1 MLRRSLRWLA
11 DEVPSGYERSAYNAA
26 MATQGY
32 SQGGSSTQHRP
43 FHYGYPPNAGVAP
56 PSSSTRTHLDP
67 SQFIERVPRNSVMNI
82 VPQGRQYVV
91 ERLGKYH
98 KTLTSG
104 WWFVMPFFDKIRYAY
119 NTKEQGI
126 PIPNQA
132 AITRDNVIVEIDG
145 VLFLRIVD
153 AEKASYNIENPIY
166 QLINLAQTTM
176 RSEIGKLKLD
186 TLFEERAN
194 LNLAIVQAIQ
204 KEAWEWGV
212 ECKRYEIR
220 DIAVSDIVRQS
231 MDLQAEAERRK
242 RKLVLESEGDSQAD
256 TNRAEGKKNAQM
268 QLAEAAKYAVL
279 LKAEADAEAARTM
292 AKATADSMNTIA
304 VALREHKDVADK
316 ILGLR
321 VAEKYLDEFG
331 KIAKEGNTV
340 VLSNQVSDPASFA
353 AQAMSIYGAASKA
366 AK

>member
-1 MLRRSLRWLA
+1 M
-11 DEVPSGYERSAYNAA
+11 
-26 MATQGY
+26 
-32 SQGGSSTQHRP
+32 
-43 FHYGYPPNAGVAP
+43 
-56 PSSSTRTHLDP
+56 LDP
-67 SQFIERVPRNSVMNI
+67 YHFVERVPRNTVVNI

-104 WWFVMPFFDKIRYAY
+104 MWVVLPLIDKIRYVY

-176 RSEIGKLKLD
+176 RSEIGKMKLD
-186 TLFEERAN
+186 TMFEERAN
-194 LNLAIVQAIQ
+194 LNLAIVQTIQ

-220 DIAVSDIVRQS
+220 DITVSDIVRQS

-256 TNRAEGKKNAQM
+256 TNRAEGKRNAMQQM
-268 QLAEAAKYAVL
+268 AEANKFSVHRR
-279 LKAEADAEAARTM
+279 AEAEAEATKILAQ
-292 AKATADSMNTIA
+292 ATADSIGIVA

-316 ILGLR
+316 VLGLR
-321 VAEKYLDEFG
+321 VAEKYIDEFG
-331 KIAKEGNTV
+331 KVAKEGNTV
-340 VLSNQVSDPASFA
+340 VLSNQISDPAAFA
-353 AQAMSIYGAASKA
+353 AQAMSIYGATSNNVPK
-366 AK
+366 

>member
-1 MLRRSLRWLA
+1 MLRRSLRRFQQ
-11 DEVPSGYERSAYNAA
+11 DFERAAY
-26 MATQGY
+26 
-32 SQGGSSTQHRP
+32 QHQQQP
-43 FHYGYPPNAGVAP
+43 PQQYMNYYYPPQPMSPAVSQSM
-56 PSSSTRTHLDP
+56 PSSRASLDP
-67 SQFIERVPRNSVMNI
+67 ISFIEKVPANTFLNI
-82 VPQGRQYVV
+82 VPQGRQFVV
-91 ERLGKYH
+91 ERLGTYH
-98 KTLTSG
+98 RTLTSG
-104 WWFVMPFFDKIRYAY
+104 WWFVVPVIDKIRYVY

-126 PIPNQA
+126 PIPNQS

-204 KEAWEWGV
+204 KEAREWGV

-242 RKLVLESEGDSQAD
+242 RKLVLESEGDCQAD
-256 TNRAEGKKNAQM
+256 TNRSLGKKNAQIQM
-268 QLAEAAKYAVL
+268 ADASKYETETKALGEAEAAKT
-279 LKAEADAEAARTM
+279 AAL
-292 AKATADSMNTIA
+292 ATAQCIEIVA
-304 VALREHKDVADK
+304 KALRENKDVSDQ
-316 ILGLR
+316 ILSLR
-321 VAEKYLDEFG
+321 VAEKYITEFG

-340 VLSNQVSDPASFA
+340 VLSNQVSDPAAFA
-353 AQAMSIYGAASKA
+353 SQAMAIYGATSVK
-366 AK
+366 K

>member
-1 MLRRSLRWLA
+1 MLRRSLRRLS
-11 DEVPSGYERSAYNAA
+11 DEGQFAAAAAASGQNAPNRYYYYPSNHHH
-26 MATQGY
+26 
-32 SQGGSSTQHRP
+32 GSS
-43 FHYGYPPNAGVAP
+43 PPQYTAP
-56 PSSSTRTHLDP
+56 RVPLEPSS
-67 SQFIERVPRNSVMNI
+67 FIEPVPRNGLFNI

-91 ERLGKYH
+91 ERLGKYSR
-98 KTLTSG
+98 TLDPG
-104 WWFVMPFFDKIRYAY
+104 WWIVFPVVDRIRYVY

-126 PIPNQA
+126 PIPNQS

-153 AEKASYNIENPIY
+153 PEKASYNIENPIY

-194 LNLAIVQAIQ
+194 LNIAIVQAIQ

-220 DIAVSDIVRQS
+220 DIQVSDIVRQS

-242 RKLVLESEGDSQAD
+242 RKLVLESEGDSQAE
-256 TNRAEGKKNAQM
+256 TNRAEGKKNAQV
-268 QLAEAAKYAVL
+268 QLADGTKYAVER
-279 LKAEADAEAARTM
+279 KAEAEAEATKIL
-292 AKATADSMNTIA
+292 AKATAESVEM
-304 VALREHKDVADK
+304 VAKVIRENKDVADQV
-316 ILGLR
+316 LGLR
-321 VAEKYLDEFG
+321 VAERYITEFG

-340 VLSNQVSDPASFA
+340 VLSNQVSDPAAFA
-353 AQAMSIYGAASKA
+353 AQAMAIYGSTSKRGGSSA
-366 AK
+366 PTAITK

>member
-1 MLRRSLRWLA
+1 MLRRSLRRLT
-11 DEVPSGYERSAYNAA
+11 DEGHDRVGAA
-26 MATQGY
+26 AAANRY
-32 SQGGSSTQHRP
+32 
-43 FHYGYPPNAGVAP
+43 YYYPPPQHGGAP
-56 PSSSTRTHLDP
+56 PSLYSAPRVPVDP
-67 SQFIERVPRNSVMNI
+67 STFIEPVPRNGLFNI

-91 ERLGKYH
+91 ERLGKYQR
-98 KTLTSG
+98 TLDPG
-104 WWFVMPFFDKIRYAY
+104 WWIVVPMLERIRYVY

-126 PIPNQA
+126 PIPNQS

-153 AEKASYNIENPIY
+153 PEKASYNIENPIY

-194 LNLAIVQAIQ
+194 LNVAIVQAIQ

-220 DIAVSDIVRQS
+220 DIQVSDIVRQS

-242 RKLVLESEGDSQAD
+242 RKLVLESEGDSQAE
-256 TNRAEGKKNAQM
+256 TNRAEGKKNAQV
-268 QLAEAAKYAVL
+268 QLADANKYSVER
-279 LKAEADAEAARTM
+279 KAEAEAEATRVL
-292 AKATADSMNTIA
+292 AKATAESVEI
-304 VALREHKDVADK
+304 VANAIRTNKDVADQV
-316 ILGLR
+316 LGLR
-321 VAEKYLDEFG
+321 VAEKYITEFG

-340 VLSNQVSDPASFA
+340 VLSNQVSDPAAFA
-353 AQAMSIYGAASKA
+353 TQAMAIYGSA
-366 AK
+366 AKKGIAPVIPALPQK